1 MYLMHLLSKLI
12 RKNTFAI
19 LLVAAVIIGFGISY
33 GSGVF
38 KELKKDEGGLSVESS
53 QSLKA
58 SRYIKDNFG
67 GEGKQVIIL
76 VKSPDQTTDSAEFK
90 NTFNS
95 ITRPFAKAGATITS
109 YYSTGATE
117 LKSADS
123 HATYAL
129 AEFQNKSDDEIYKF
143 VQDQPLQYGNTEVH
157 FGGALIA
164 SRQISHQIE
173 QDLVRAELVSL
184 PILLVLLIIIFRS
197 VTAAI
202 LPVLL
207 GIVAV
212 IGGTSV
218 VRLIAH
224 YVDIDQYAINVIT
237 VLGLGLSI
245 DYSLLMVSR
254 FREELHLHNKYDA
267 INHTIRSSGRTILF
281 SGLTVMICLFG
292 LTLFPISFLRSVG
305 VGGIAALAFAIIA
318 ALTILPSLLLI
329 IGENI
334 NRGTLSR
341 RQQKT
346 LAKKQSSRWYNLG
359 SHVLKRP
366 YASIVVAILIILITA
381 LPLAHIKIKSSG
393 IDYRSLPRDSS
404 SREVSE
410 SLEKDFHNKT
420 PSLQVVYI
428 HDGSINNPNGIK
440 DVYKLTQYLKGLP
453 GVTSVQGLVANPAT
467 NLDQQTYQ
475 ALYGL
480 SSHPP
485 QLAKLEKQYLH
496 DNITYVKVFTRDAAT
511 AKSVQDTVEDVRS
524 YSPGSGNILVG
535 GAAAVEYDIRASVA
549 KQAPIALGL
558 VVLAIM
564 VLLSI
569 LLRSVII
576 PIQALVINTFSL
588 LAAFGILIWIF
599 QDGYLTNI
607 GWFMQTGSLDLTILI
622 LIFAITFGLSMDYA
636 TFYYSRVREEY
647 DRTGKTQ
654 EAILNG
660 LALTGPVITQAAIL
674 LFVVVIAFATSNIA
688 LLQQVGL
695 GLALAVL
702 IDAFIV
708 RIILVPA
715 VMKIVGE
722 ANWIAPKFLKKIKVS
737 HD

>member
-1 MYLMHLLSKLI
+1 MHLLSKLI
-12 RKNTFAI
+12 RNNTFAI
-19 LLVAAVIIGFGISY
+19 LLVAAVIVGFGISY

-38 KELKKDEGGLSVESS
+38 TELKKDEGGLSVENS

-58 SRYIKDNFG
+58 SHFIKNNFG
-67 GEGKQVIIL
+67 GESKQVVIL
-76 VKSPDQTTDSAEFK
+76 VKSPDQKVDSADFK
-90 NTFNS
+90 NTFRNV
-95 ITRPFAKAGATITS
+95 IKPFEKNGAKVTS
-109 YYSTGATE
+109 YYTTGAKE
-117 LKSADS
+117 FRSADS
-123 HATYAL
+123 RATYAL
-129 AEFQNKSDDEIYKF
+129 AEFQDKSDDDMYKF
-143 VQDQPLQYGNTEVH
+143 IQDQPLVYGNTEVQ
-157 FGGALIA
+157 FGGTLVA

-173 QDLVRAELVSL
+173 QDLVRAELISL

-197 VTAAI
+197 ITAAI

-245 DYSLLMVSR
+245 DYSLLMVNR
-254 FREELHLHNKYDA
+254 FREELREHNKYDA

-281 SGLTVMICLFG
+281 SGLTVMICLLG

-334 NRGTLSR
+334 NRGSLNR
-341 RQQKT
+341 RQRKE
-346 LAKKQSSRWYNLG
+346 LEKKQSSRWYSLG
-359 SHVLKRP
+359 NYILKYP
-366 YASIVVAILIILITA
+366 FVSILIAILIILVTA
-381 LPLAHIKIKSSG
+381 LPLAHVKIKSSG
-393 IDYRSLPRDSS
+393 VDYRGLPRSSS
-404 SREVSE
+404 SREVSK
-410 SLEKDFHNKT
+410 SLDQDFHNQT

-428 HDGSINNPNGIK
+428 HDGKINTPSGIK
-440 DVYKLTQYLKGLP
+440 DVYDVTQHFADLP
-453 GVTSVQGLVANPAT
+453 GVTKVEGLTASPTKAV
-467 NLDQQTYQ
+467 DVHTYQ
-475 ALYGL
+475 ALY
-480 SSHPP
+480 SNSDHPV
-485 QLAKLEKQYLH
+485 QLASLEKQYLH
-496 DNITYVKVFTRDAAT
+496 NNTTYVKVFTGDETT
-511 AKSVQDTVEDVRS
+511 AKSVQD
-524 YSPGSGNILVG
+524 LVKQLRNYTPQNG
-535 GAAAVEYDIRASVA
+535 HVLVDGAAAVEYDIRASVA

-558 VVLAIM
+558 VVVAIM
-564 VLLSI
+564 VLLSL
-569 LLRSVII
+569 LLRSIVI
-576 PIQALVINTFSL
+576 PLQALVINSFSL
-588 LAAFGILIWIF
+588 LAAFGILVWIF

-647 DRTGKTQ
+647 DRTGKT
-654 EAILNG
+654 ESAILDG

-715 VMKIVGE
+715 VMKIMGRV
-722 ANWIAPKFLKKIKVS
+722 NWYAPSFLQKRGIR

>member
-1 MYLMHLLSKLI
+1 MHLLSKLV
-12 RKNTFAI
+12 RNNAFAI
-19 LLVAAVIIGFGISY
+19 LLVSAVIIGFGISY
-33 GSGVF
+33 ASGVF
-38 KELKKDEGGLSVESS
+38 TELKKDEGGLSVENS

-58 SRYIKDNFG
+58 SRYIKDAFG
-67 GEGKQVIIL
+67 GESKQVVIL
-76 VKSPDQTTDSAEFK
+76 VKSPDQNIDSVEFK
-90 NTFNS
+90 NTFDN
-95 ITRPFAKAGATITS
+95 IVKPFEKSGAKITS
-109 YYSTGATE
+109 YYSTGAKE
-117 LKSADS
+117 LKSANS
-123 HATYAL
+123 RSTYAL
-129 AEFQNKSDDEIYKF
+129 AEFQDKSDDVTYEFI
-143 VQDQPLQYGNTEVH
+143 QDQPLVYGNTKVQ
-157 FGGALIA
+157 FGGTLVA

-173 QDLVRAELVSL
+173 QDLVRAELISL
-184 PILLVLLIIIFRS
+184 PILLALLIIIFRS
-197 VTAAI
+197 VTAAV

-207 GIVAV
+207 GVVAV

-224 YVDIDQYAINVIT
+224 YIDIDQYAINVIT

-254 FREELHLHNKYDA
+254 FREELHKHNKYDA

-281 SGLTVMICLFG
+281 SGLTVMICLLG

-334 NRGTLSR
+334 NRGKLGR
-341 RQQKT
+341 RQRKQ
-346 LAKKQSSRWYNLG
+346 LEKKQSNRWHSLG
-359 SHVLKRP
+359 SHVLKNP
-366 YASIVVAILIILITA
+366 LASILVAVLIVLIA
-381 LPLAHIKIKSSG
+381 AMPLAHVKIKSSG
-393 IDYRSLPRDSS
+393 VDYRSLPRGSS
-404 SREVSE
+404 SREVSK
-410 SLEKDFHNKT
+410 SLDQDFHNET

-428 HDGSINNPNGIK
+428 NNDKINTSNGIK
-440 DVYKLTQYLKGLP
+440 DVYDVTQYLANLP
-453 GVTSVQGLVANPAT
+453 GVTKVEGLTANPTKAID
-467 NLDQQTYQ
+467 LPTYQ
-475 ALYGL
+475 ALYNG
-480 SSHPP
+480 SKHPP
-485 QLAKLEKQYLH
+485 QLAPLEKQYLH
-496 DNITYVKVFTRDAAT
+496 DNTTYIKVFTRDDTT
-511 AKSVQDTVEDVRS
+511 AKSVQDLVKQLRDYTPDN
-524 YSPGSGNILVG
+524 GHILVD

-558 VVLAIM
+558 VVIAIM
-564 VLLSI
+564 VLLSL
-569 LLRSVII
+569 LLRSIVI
-576 PIQALVINTFSL
+576 PIQALVINSFSL
-588 LAAFGILIWIF
+588 LAAFGILVWIF

-647 DRTGKTQ
+647 DRTGKT
-654 EAILNG
+654 EKAILDG
-660 LALTGPVITQAAIL
+660 LVLTGPVITQAAIL

-715 VMKIVGE
+715 VMKITGR
-722 ANWIAPKFLKKIKVS
+722 ANWYAPKFLQKLGIR